1 MEEDDLYDLETFLR
15 AAGFEDDEVLQVKDE
30 LAAYRSIPGTTLRRY
45 LSRVL
50 SSVEVDCRCD
60 FLKGI
65 IVGTAIHGGI
75 LDRDVEAEISAIVD
89 RRLEELIKDLKT
101 DGR

>member
-15 AAGFEDDEVLQVKDE
+15 AAGFEDDEVLQVTYE

-50 SSVEVDCRCD
+50 SSVEMECRRD
-60 FLKGI
+60 FLKGV
-65 IVGTAIHGGI
+65 IVGTAIHGAI
-75 LDRDVEAEISAIVD
+75 LDRDIEAEISTIVD
-89 RRLEELIKDLKT
+89 RRLEEILRDLKI
-101 DGR
+101 DHR